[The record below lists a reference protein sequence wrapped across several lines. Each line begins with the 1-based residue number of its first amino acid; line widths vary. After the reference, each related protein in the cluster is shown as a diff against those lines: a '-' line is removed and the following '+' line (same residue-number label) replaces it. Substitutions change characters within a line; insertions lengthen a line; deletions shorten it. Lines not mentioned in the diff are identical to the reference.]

1 MPEII
6 LNLIVQSGLL
16 PFAAAAVVLA
26 VSRAARLH
34 TAGAVVALTAGFLAT
49 WFAVLSPQWSPV
61 PKQALDWLPWIA
73 VLALRGAFAIEKL
86 GSSRARIVGRLLLSL
101 AAGGLIVSSALE
113 SFGPQKAAIA
123 AVVTGV
129 LVAIVWSVVARP
141 AAANATRPL
150 LLSVVAAGG
159 AVALMLDSSQSLGQ
173 LSGGLAAALGAC
185 VVFSLP
191 RLRVA
196 FGSAAAGF
204 AVVMLGT
211 LLANAHLYAGFSLG
225 YVALL
230 AGALLAEPVL
240 ARIAG
245 ARRGQG
251 FAGSWLTAAI
261 LTAIPVLVTVALVA
275 KTAQD
280 NGGY

>member
-1 MPEII
+1 MPEIV
-6 LNLIVQSGLL
+6 LNLILQSGVL
-16 PFAAAAVVLA
+16 PFAAAAVVLVLA
-26 VSRAARLH
+26 RAARLH
-34 TAGAVVALTAGFLAT
+34 TAGAALAVAAGFFAT
-49 WFAVLSPQWSPV
+49 WFAALSAQWSPV

-73 VLALRGAFAIEKL
+73 GLALAGAFAIEQIRS
-86 GSSRARIVGRLLLSL
+86 GGARMAARLLLSL
-101 AAGGLIVSSALE
+101 VAGGLIVFSALE
-113 SFGPQKAAIA
+113 SFGLQKAGIA

-129 LVAIVWSVVARP
+129 LIAIVWSVVARP
-141 AAANATRPL
+141 APANATRPL

-191 RLRVA
+191 RLRVDFA
-196 FGSAAAGF
+196 PAAAGF

-230 AGALLAEPVL
+230 AGALVAEPVL
-240 ARIAG
+240 AAIAG
-245 ARRGQG
+245 SRAQG
-251 FAGSWLTAAI
+251 FARSWVTAAI
-261 LTAIPVLVTVALVA
+261 LTAIPVMVTVALVA

-280 NGGY
+280 HGGY

>member
-1 MPEII
+1 MPEIV

-16 PFAAAAVVLA
+16 PFAAAAAVLA
-26 VSRAARLH
+26 LARAARLH
-34 TAGAVVALTAGFLAT
+34 TAGAALAVAAGFLAT
-49 WFAVLSPQWSPV
+49 WIAALSAQWSAA

-73 VLALRGAFAIEKL
+73 ALALVGAFAIEKIAS
-86 GSSRARIVGRLLLSL
+86 GGARIAARLLLSL
-101 AAGGLIVSSALE
+101 VVGGLIVSSALE
-113 SFGPQKAAIA
+113 SFGVQKAVIA
-123 AVVTGV
+123 ALVTGV
-129 LVAIVWSVVARP
+129 LVTIVWSVVARP

-150 LLSVVAAGG
+150 LLSLVAAGG

-191 RLRVA
+191 RLRVDFA
-196 FGSAAAGF
+196 PAAAGF
-204 AVVMLGT
+204 AVVMLGA

-240 ARIAG
+240 AAIA
-245 ARRGQG
+245 ARRAKG
-251 FAGSWLTAAI
+251 FAGSWVTAAI
-261 LTAIPVLVTVALVA
+261 LTAIPVMVTVALVA

-280 NGGY
+280 HGGY